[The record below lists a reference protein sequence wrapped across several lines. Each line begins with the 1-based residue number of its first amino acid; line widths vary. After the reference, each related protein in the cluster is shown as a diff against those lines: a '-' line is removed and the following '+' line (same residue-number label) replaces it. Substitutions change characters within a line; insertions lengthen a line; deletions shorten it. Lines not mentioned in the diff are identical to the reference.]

1 MLHHL
6 PDPHAGFRAL
16 LPLVRPG
23 GAIFIWVYGQEG
35 NRFVRTVVE
44 PMRRVSTRLPPQLLR
59 WLAFPLAVGFH
70 AMARN
75 VYRPVRLKRLS
86 RRLPLAA
93 YMESVSHFTF
103 RQNYA
108 IVFDQL
114 VAPKSHYISRD
125 ELQRWAAA
133 AGLDDVS
140 ITSRNDNSWR
150 LFGRRPR

>member
-1 MLHHL
+1 
-6 PDPHAGFRAL
+6 
-16 LPLVRPG
+16 
-23 GAIFIWVYGQEG
+23 
-35 NRFVRTVVE
+35 
-44 PMRRVSTRLPPQLLR
+44 
-59 WLAFPLAVGFH
+59 
-70 AMARN
+70 MARN

-125 ELQRWAAA
+125 ELQQWAAA

-150 LFGRRPR
+150 GFGQRADQAPAPAGA